1 MRFLIARSPLL
12 ALLLLWC
19 PPAVAQLTPSQTKTV
34 DALVTSFATEHHVPG
49 LSLAVVQQ
57 GRVAL
62 TQGYGLADIENN
74 VQASPDTVYR
84 IASLSKSITAP
95 SQVKIRWTAVAAD
108 DLKSVHEYLSEHA
121 PARADTI
128 VDRILA
134 GIDVLEQ
141 YPNIGRQGRI
151 DGTRELVITGTPFI
165 VFYRLRKSQVEIL
178 GVLHA
183 ARKWPDAP

>member
-12 ALLLLWC
+12 ALLLLCC
-19 PPAVAQLTPSQTKTV
+19 PPAVTQLTPSQTKAV

-84 IASLSKSITAP
+84 IASLSKSITA
-95 SQVKIRWTAVAAD
+95 SAVM
-108 DLKSVHEYLSEHA
+108 K
-121 PARADTI
+121 
-128 VDRILA
+128 
-134 GIDVLEQ
+134 
-141 YPNIGRQGRI
+141 
-151 DGTRELVITGTPFI
+151 LVQTG
-165 VFYRLRKSQVEIL
+165 
-178 GVLHA
+178 
-183 ARKWPDAP
+183 